1 MVTVAEI
8 EAELER
14 DDKQKSSDNG
24 VATVKH
30 LDRTYMGMLEYKKE
44 DEPQLIKCLIMGQLT
59 SSTSLSKFFPFQFF
73 FLLFA
78 VFFVTSGLYWHFYEQ

>member
-14 DDKQKSSDNG
+14 DDKQKKSDDG

-44 DEPQLIKCLIMGQLT
+44 DEAQLIKCLILGEWKTFKCLIMDECKTHQVFNMGKYSWQ
-59 SSTSLSKFFPFQFF
+59 
-73 FLLFA
+73 
-78 VFFVTSGLYWHFYEQ
+78 

>member
-1 MVTVAEI
+1 MQFIKEISLQKKKRISDCPSVTMVTVAEI

-14 DDKQKSSDNG
+14 DDKQKKSDDG

-44 DEPQLIKCLIMGQLT
+44 EEAQLIKCLIMGEWKN
-59 SSTSLSKFFPFQFF
+59 SSS
-73 FLLFA
+73 
-78 VFFVTSGLYWHFYEQ
+78 V

>member
-14 DDKQKSSDNG
+14 DDKQKKSDDG

-44 DEPQLIKCLIMGQLT
+44 DEAQLIKCLILGEWT
-59 SSTSLSKFFPFQFF
+59 HH
-73 FLLFA
+73 
-78 VFFVTSGLYWHFYEQ
+78 VFDHGLV

>member
-14 DDKQKSSDNG
+14 DDKQKKSDDG

-44 DEPQLIKCLIMGQLT
+44 DEAQLIKCLILGECKTHHIFDLGWVENT
-59 SSTSLSKFFPFQFF
+59 SS
-73 FLLFA
+73 
-78 VFFVTSGLYWHFYEQ
+78 V